1 MYQTVPSESERAVTN
16 TTLLSHKAYCLD
28 MEYTCRHCQV
38 TGETRQGRG
47 DRGDAQGDLYEKK
60 EQIIFADKK

>member
-1 MYQTVPSESERAVTN
+1 MYQTVPSESESAVTN

-28 MEYTCRHCQV
+28 MEYTCGQCQV
-38 TGETRQGRG
+38 TGEIRQERG

-60 EQIIFADKK
+60 EQIFADNKK